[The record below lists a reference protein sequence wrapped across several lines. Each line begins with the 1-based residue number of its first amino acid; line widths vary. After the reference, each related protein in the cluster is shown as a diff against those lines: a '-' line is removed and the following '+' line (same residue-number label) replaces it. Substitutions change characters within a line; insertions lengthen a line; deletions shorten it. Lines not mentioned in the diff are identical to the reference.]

1 MIEMDTFKIILLGI
15 APDNDR
21 ATVCSN
27 LAKAF
32 RTTPE
37 KIEHLIS
44 TCPVTIKTNVDHQTA
59 LGYMD
64 IIQTAGGQCKMADE
78 HPGDPARENQQ
89 GASAVLKTCANCGY
103 AATTADDPLLTAYDG
118 KGECPACG
126 TIAAKLAESQESVT
140 QPEPVNAEP
149 VHADPQEDDDTP
161 SALMRTVGSVLSKP
175 WAALFV
181 VLAVVGIVYGFLQDS
196 SPDKKQ
202 ENGALTEKTA
212 PTPATAPSPEP
223 AAQQPD
229 IYPGETRE
237 VMATLYLPYL
247 HRDSYSS
254 MRIEPKT
261 RLSKNTWD
269 KDGVEAEII
278 DTTIDNETVT
288 LWERR
293 RKNDGYW
300 VPDAGCK
307 IYSEVGGAGRIDPDN
322 PLLHAEFPAKVALDP
337 EPRMKIIEGD
347 PDQRQNTYTVYRVQV
362 LLTISVPSGPQFE
375 VPDPLPPATL
385 KQQPYERARQ
395 TGSLVLDIMAELSV
409 DGNLLKSPS
418 VNGWQAGKM
427 TSLRPQTAIIDMVHR
442 IDLEGV
448 FLRSRDMSTA
458 SSTYC
463 RFELR

>member
-37 KIEHLIS
+37 KIGHLIS

-59 LGYMD
+59 LGYVD
-64 IIQTAGGQCKMADE
+64 IIQTAGGQCKIADE
-78 HPGDPARENQQ
+78 HPGDPARDNQQ
-89 GASAVLKTCANCGY
+89 GASAALKTCANCGY

-126 TIAAKLAESQESVT
+126 TIAAKLAESQGPVP
-140 QPEPVNAEP
+140 QPEPVN
-149 VHADPQEDDDTP
+149 ADPQEDDDTP
-161 SALMRTVGSVLSKP
+161 SALVRTIGSVLSRP
-175 WAALFV
+175 WTALFV
-181 VLAVVGIVYGFLQDS
+181 VLAAVGIVYGFLQDS
-196 SPDKKQ
+196 STDKKQ
-202 ENGALTEKTA
+202 AKVALTEKTA
-212 PTPATAPSPEP
+212 PATTPSPEP

-237 VMATLYLPYL
+237 VMVTLYLPYL

-254 MRIEPKT
+254 MHIKPKT
-261 RLSKNTWD
+261 KLSKNTWD

-288 LWERR
+288 LWEYR
-293 RKNDGYW
+293 RKNDSYW
-300 VPDAGCK
+300 VPDAGCR
-307 IYSEVGGAGRIDPDN
+307 IYSEVGGAGRIDPDK

-337 EPRMKIIEGD
+337 EPGMTIVEGD

-418 VNGWQAGKM
+418 VNGWQANKM
-427 TSLRPQTAIIDMVHR
+427 TRLRPQTAIIDMVHR

-458 SSTYC
+458 SGTYC
-463 RFELR
+463 RLKLR